1 MAWEEE
7 KVGHGSPAYGTV
19 TAFVS
24 GSLRC
29 HLNREMG
36 AFKGNGRSLLSKG
49 TYSDREGCS
58 NSHVPA
64 AYSHEAWQRMY
75 ARSQPN
81 CRAVL
86 DWETPV
92 PASGAGGF
100 IIKAHTLAL
109 CLIWIYQRTELNAAR
124 EKDFGSDEL
133 FSFLVWINKKPL
145 PLLLVSK
152 LWGTKMPEISSWCL
166 GYWSSSPGT
175 IFTDGHLLVWQHAH
189 SHYVCQS
196 LAYEDPKYRSW
207 PTKLWACDSI
217 SLTSAPCCRRVP
229 TEAC

>member
-1 MAWEEE
+1 MGEVCFPKGLIQTGKDVQIPMSQLLILMKLGKECTLD
-7 KVGHGSPAYGTV
+7 HSQ
-19 TAFVS
+19 TAELCLTERPQCLLLELEVS
-24 GSLRC
+24 
-29 HLNREMG
+29 
-36 AFKGNGRSLLSKG
+36 LS
-49 TYSDREGCS
+49 EC
-58 NSHVPA
+58 
-64 AYSHEAWQRMY
+64 Q
-75 ARSQPN
+75 
-81 CRAVL
+81 
-86 DWETPV
+86 
-92 PASGAGGF
+92 
-100 IIKAHTLAL
+100 AHTLAL

-124 EKDFGSDEL
+124 KKDFGSDEL

-166 GYWSSSPGT
+166 GYWSSPPGT